1 MKVKELIEKLAK
13 LDPDLAVTT
22 RENGECWELEK
33 AVLVEN
39 YPYNDLM
46 CKEVHKPHVSIG

>member
-1 MKVKELIEKLAK
+1 MKVKELIEKLSK